1 MKKIIFAVNIVGSI
15 TNTLN
20 ITTKNTVK
28 MLGKQ
33 RSSESGSYK
42 FSVDNNLKN
51 SDTFSFICSKRGNS
65 FSIK

>member
-33 RSSESGSYK
+33 RSSE
-42 FSVDNNLKN
+42 
-51 SDTFSFICSKRGNS
+51 KR
-65 FSIK
+65 FVQIFC